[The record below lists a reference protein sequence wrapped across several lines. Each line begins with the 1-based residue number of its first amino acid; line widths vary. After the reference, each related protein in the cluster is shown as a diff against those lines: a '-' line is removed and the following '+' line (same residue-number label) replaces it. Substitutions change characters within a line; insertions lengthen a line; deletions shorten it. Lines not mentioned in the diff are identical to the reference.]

1 MTRALKGLGVAMV
14 TPFDTEGKIDYPA
27 LQRLVKHL
35 HTGADFLVVMGTTG
49 EVATLNPTEQMA
61 VLDAVID
68 YNAEKLPIVFG
79 IGGNNTANVCEEMA
93 RFDRAGVTAFL
104 SASPAYN
111 KPTQEGI
118 YRHYMALSE
127 ASNLPII
134 LYNVPGRTASNV
146 LPATVKRIAQAAD
159 KVLGIKEAAG
169 NMEQVMEL
177 SRILPESF
185 LLLSGDDALALPH
198 MVCGGHGII
207 SVIGNAYPKLFG
219 DAVRSA
225 LARDFKIARDKHFSL
240 LPMMQLIFAE
250 GNPGGVKEV
259 LKYMGICGNDMRLP
273 LYPVSD
279 VLSRIIKAEVET
291 LSSR

>member
-185 LLLSGDDALALPH
+185 LLLSGDDALALPQ

-279 VLSRIIKAEVET
+279 VLSEKIRAEMGG
-291 LSSR
+291 LG

>member
-279 VLSRIIKAEVET
+279 VLSEKIRAEMGG
-291 LSSR
+291 LG